1 MDFHGEL
8 KGEVL
13 MSDININFLNETF
26 LFPEEIDKYIFY
38 CDQFQSEHDLLL
50 KIIYNRIDNFEY
62 SYPDTEF
69 QNSLRSICQKVICL
83 LAENNIFNITE
94 DDLLIDNSGYKTFLL
109 ITKEA
114 ADYIKQ
120 IRIEEF
126 EKLKDNYNVAKDS
139 ALASIEGSGLAL
151 ISNSIVSH
159 LVFASLESFTIS
171 HQEAVAQKK
180 LRNAKILLTQ
190 QSKNTLEQLEH
201 RYLID
206 VLYPAYLDIVE
217 TFISS
222 IIDKYLNILQ
232 SNGIFEYNKIKNFN
246 LERSIELLSNLEF
259 IQEKSK
265 VLIQA
270 FKECPY
276 NPLIYQKM
284 FEIDMLDE
292 NTIKVMKYFQQEKS
306 LIAFLNQLADSAFTD
321 NPNDINLIKRSL
333 TYLAKLE
340 DKNYQQIFQE
350 KFADMLRKIDNNI
363 EKIYNESTNSFE
375 LNRLFMRLSGG
386 STPIHKDDVKLY
398 VNSNLLTKEIN
409 LLLKICNYD
418 FLADSFKKYQISA
431 SSIDEFKELLIDNFQ
446 KNLSL
451 LYDQYIQ
458 NKFAEQSAQKHTLRK
473 RIIFIS
479 ILVAIPLLLYA
490 KKAITQAYENHRQYD
505 TAIELLNNGSYDDA
519 IKILQ
524 EIDNYKDS
532 TYQLKEAFYQKGI
545 SLYSAKDYSDAIKVW
560 NEIESI
566 DPDEPNYKDIS
577 EKIEQAQLQQDL
589 VDIFEKQNKI
599 RNSFSNPTSDEAEF
613 ISKIISFVNQPKEIM
628 EEYGDID
635 FSCMTMKTGEYTISY
650 SFNGS
655 FCGLPV
661 IYDIFFDVNSKLCSG
676 LSIDFELESKSYTE
690 SYAVDMINSFI
701 GKAYSDYKSDSTH
714 EYFWDIDGI
723 SECRLSYTTLG
734 VRDMALSIFG

>member
-1 MDFHGEL
+1 M
-8 KGEVL
+8 
-13 MSDININFLNETF
+13 
-26 LFPEEIDKYIFY
+26 
-38 CDQFQSEHDLLL
+38 
-50 KIIYNRIDNFEY
+50 
-62 SYPDTEF
+62 
-69 QNSLRSICQKVICL
+69 
-83 LAENNIFNITE
+83 
-94 DDLLIDNSGYKTFLL
+94 
-109 ITKEA
+109 
-114 ADYIKQ
+114 
-120 IRIEEF
+120 
-126 EKLKDNYNVAKDS
+126 
-139 ALASIEGSGLAL
+139 
-151 ISNSIVSH
+151 
-159 LVFASLESFTIS
+159 
-171 HQEAVAQKK
+171 
-180 LRNAKILLTQ
+180 
-190 QSKNTLEQLEH
+190 
-201 RYLID
+201 
-206 VLYPAYLDIVE
+206 
-217 TFISS
+217 
-222 IIDKYLNILQ
+222 
-232 SNGIFEYNKIKNFN
+232 
-246 LERSIELLSNLEF
+246 
-259 IQEKSK
+259 
-265 VLIQA
+265 
-270 FKECPY
+270 
-276 NPLIYQKM
+276 
-284 FEIDMLDE
+284 
-292 NTIKVMKYFQQEKS
+292 
-306 LIAFLNQLADSAFTD
+306 
-321 NPNDINLIKRSL
+321 
-333 TYLAKLE
+333 
-340 DKNYQQIFQE
+340 
-350 KFADMLRKIDNNI
+350 
-363 EKIYNESTNSFE
+363 
-375 LNRLFMRLSGG
+375 
-386 STPIHKDDVKLY
+386 
-398 VNSNLLTKEIN
+398 LTKEIN